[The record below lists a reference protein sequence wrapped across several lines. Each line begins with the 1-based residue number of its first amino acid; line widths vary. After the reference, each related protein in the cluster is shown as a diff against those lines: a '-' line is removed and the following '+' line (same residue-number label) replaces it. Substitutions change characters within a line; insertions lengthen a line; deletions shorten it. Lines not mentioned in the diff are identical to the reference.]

1 MSLKDWWSR
10 RMQLTDTQAARLENT
25 RDLGRR
31 RFVIVDGVLRFG
43 VCCAVLN
50 ALVAYLL
57 GWPGTLWGRLA
68 VNLVVFSVGGIWH
81 GKRMWTHHERRYA
94 EWRRRS
100 SADTHHLAG
109 QGIAQ

>member
-1 MSLKDWWSR
+1 MSLREWWSR
-10 RMQLTDTQAARLENT
+10 RMQLTDAQAARWERT
-25 RDLGRR
+25 RDRGQR

-57 GWPGTLWGRLA
+57 GWPGTLWSRLA

-81 GKRMWTHHERRYA
+81 GRRMWTHHERRYA
-94 EWRRRS
+94 QWRGRS
-100 SADTHHLAG
+100 SAETHHHAEP
-109 QGIAQ
+109 GIAR